1 MFEINII
8 WVLLVVIAVVW
19 VGLDFIQYMSKGI
32 NQEKGE
38 ERPSPQSDTEVSVTG
53 ITKNDGP
60 VAVTGAS
67 GYIGSRVVED
77 LMQQGY
83 EVHACVRDKSN
94 GKKVDHLLN
103 LNGQG
108 LEGSV
113 QLFEADLLD
122 PGSYDQA
129 FSGCAGV
136 IHAGAALGF
145 NRETP
150 QEVYDGCFTQNEH
163 VVESVKKAGTVKRLV
178 FTSSFAAVGHPREE
192 GYVFSEKDWC
202 GDNVEGYRGAWTEEN
217 ISKNRDIAY
226 AMAKANTEKMIYKA
240 AEEDGSFEAVSIN
253 PLHVVGPL
261 MTENHNQFFS
271 WQFFIGQLLKGEDF
285 GYINGKQLRGSTM
298 LWNMVDVR
306 DVARAHR
313 LGTESPN
320 AKNGSRY
327 ILSATDRSGE
337 MFTWELQAKLKEL
350 FPEIENIGGE
360 EMEEGQPKEKTY
372 DSPRSYCS
380 LAIEELGLSTYS
392 IEDTLK
398 GTGDSYR
405 ALDLL

>member
-1 MFEINII
+1 MLEFILLSLLALFLIVWI
-8 WVLLVVIAVVW
+8 WI
-19 VGLDFIQYMSKGI
+19 DFIQFLAEGKEE
-32 NQEKGE
+32 EKE
-38 ERPSPQSDTEVSVTG
+38 EEIPSSQSDTDVSTTG
-53 ITKNDGP
+53 ITKTDGP

-108 LEGSV
+108 LDGSV
-113 QLFEADLLD
+113 QLFEADLLN

-163 VVESVKKAGTVKRLV
+163 VVESVKKAGTVKRFV

-192 GYVFSEKDWC
+192 GYVFTEKDWC

-253 PLHVVGPL
+253 PLHVIGPL
-261 MTENHNQFFS
+261 MTENHNQFYS
-271 WQFFIGQLLKGEDF
+271 WQFWILQLLQGGEF
-285 GYINGKQLRGSTM
+285 KMGQRGSARM

-306 DVARAHR
+306 DVAKAHR

-327 ILSATDRSGE
+327 ILSATDGSGE

-360 EMEEGQPKEKTY
+360 EMEDGEPKQKTY

-380 LAIEELGLSTYS
+380 LAIAELGLSTYS

-398 GTGDSYR
+398 GTGDSYK

>member
-1 MFEINII
+1 MLEFILLSLLALFLIVWI
-8 WVLLVVIAVVW
+8 WI
-19 VGLDFIQYMSKGI
+19 DFIQFLAEGKEE
-32 NQEKGE
+32 EKE
-38 ERPSPQSDTEVSVTG
+38 EEIPSSQSDTDVSTTG
-53 ITKNDGP
+53 ITKTDGP

-108 LEGSV
+108 LGGSV
-113 QLFEADLLD
+113 QLFEADLLN

-163 VVESVKKAGTVKRLV
+163 VVESVKKAGTVKRFV

-192 GYVFSEKDWC
+192 GYVFTEKDWC

-285 GYINGKQLRGSTM
+285 GYINGKKLRGSTM

>member
-1 MFEINII
+1 MT
-8 WVLLVVIAVVW
+8 
-19 VGLDFIQYMSKGI
+19 GI
-32 NQEKGE
+32 NK
-38 ERPSPQSDTEVSVTG
+38 T
-53 ITKNDGP
+53 DGP

-77 LMQQGY
+77 LIHQGY
-83 EVHACVRDKSN
+83 KVHACVRDKSN
-94 GKKVDHLLN
+94 EKKVDHLLN
-103 LNGQG
+103 LNNLDLDGD
-108 LEGSV
+108 V
-113 QLFEADLLD
+113 DLFESDLLEE
-122 PGSYDQA
+122 GSYDKA
-129 FSGCAGV
+129 FNGCVGV
-136 IHAGAALGF
+136 IHCGAALGF

-163 VVESVKKAGTVKRLV
+163 VISSVKKSKTVKRFV
-178 FTSSFAAVGHPREE
+178 FTSSFAAVGHPRPE
-192 GYVFSEKDWC
+192 GYVFTEKDWC

-226 AMAKANTEKMIYKA
+226 AMAKANTEKMIYKS
-240 AEEDGSFEAVSIN
+240 AEENGSFEAISIN

-271 WQFFIGQLLKGEDF
+271 WQFWIGQLLKGSNF
-285 GYINGKQLRGSTM
+285 GFWNDKQLRGSTM

-313 LGTESPN
+313 LGIESNN

-337 MFTWELQAKLKEL
+337 MFTWELQTKLKEL

-360 EMEEGQPKEKTY
+360 EMEGDKPKENTY

-380 LAIEELGLSTYS
+380 LAIKELGLTTYS
-392 IEDTLK
+392 IEETLK
-398 GTGDSYR
+398 GTGDSYKH
-405 ALDLL
+405 LNLL

>member
-1 MFEINII
+1 MLEFIFLSLLALFLIVWI
-8 WVLLVVIAVVW
+8 WI
-19 VGLDFIQYMSKGI
+19 DFIQFLAEGKEE
-32 NQEKGE
+32 EKE
-38 ERPSPQSDTEVSVTG
+38 EQTPSSQSDIEVSTTG
-53 ITKNDGP
+53 ITKTDGP

-108 LEGSV
+108 LDGSV

-163 VVESVKKAGTVKRLV
+163 VVESVKKAGTVKRFV
-178 FTSSFAAVGHPREE
+178 FTSSFAAVGHPRPE
-192 GYVFSEKDWC
+192 GYVFTEKDWC

-240 AEEDGSFEAVSIN
+240 AEEDGSFEAISIN

-306 DVARAHR
+306 DVA
-313 LGTESPN
+313 
-320 AKNGSRY
+320 
-327 ILSATDRSGE
+327 LS
-337 MFTWELQAKLKEL
+337 L
-350 FPEIENIGGE
+350 IHI
-360 EMEEGQPKEKTY
+360 
-372 DSPRSYCS
+372 
-380 LAIEELGLSTYS
+380 
-392 IEDTLK
+392 
-398 GTGDSYR
+398 
-405 ALDLL
+405 